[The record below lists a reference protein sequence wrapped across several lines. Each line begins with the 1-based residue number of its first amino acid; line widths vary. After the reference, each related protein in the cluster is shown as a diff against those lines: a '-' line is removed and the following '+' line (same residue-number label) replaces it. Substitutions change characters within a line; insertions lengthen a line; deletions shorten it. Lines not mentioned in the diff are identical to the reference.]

1 MKAFETPF
9 RGQGVGSR
17 GQKIRRLRDIMEKRL
32 IIAIDGYSSCG
43 KSTFARLIAKELNY
57 IFIDSGAMYRA
68 VTLFCMRGKYI
79 NNAGLNTPA
88 ILSELNNIHID
99 FVFNPDINEYETFL
113 NSENVE
119 KEIRNMAVTAHV
131 SRISQIPEVRAR
143 MVELQRQIGVS
154 KGIVMD
160 GRDIGTVVFPD
171 ADIKIFMT
179 ASVDIRAKRRLDELK
194 ERGIAIEF
202 EEVKRTIIAR
212 DIADENRDIS
222 PLRRANDA
230 LLLDNSRMTVGEQ
243 MIWVNKIIEEKINGS

>member
-1 MKAFETPF
+1 MN
-9 RGQGVGSR
+9 
-17 GQKIRRLRDIMEKRL
+17 KRL

-68 VTLFCMRGKYI
+68 VTLYCMRRKFISVTSMNIEG
-79 NNAGLNTPA
+79 
-88 ILSELNNIHID
+88 ILSELKDIHID

-119 KEIRNMAVTAHV
+119 KEIRNMDVTSYV
-131 SRISQIPEVRAR
+131 SRISQIAEVRQR
-143 MVELQRQIGVS
+143 MVELQRQIGIS

-179 ASVDIRAKRRLDELK
+179 ASVDIRAHRRHNELK
-194 ERGIAIEF
+194 AKGINIDF
-202 EEVKRTIIAR
+202 EEIKRTIIAR

-222 PLRRANDA
+222 PLRRADDA
-230 LLLDNSRMTVGEQ
+230 IILDNSRMTVDEQ
-243 MIWVNKIIEEKINGS
+243 MVWVKVIIDKVRNGS

>member
-1 MKAFETPF
+1 
-9 RGQGVGSR
+9 
-17 GQKIRRLRDIMEKRL
+17 MEKRL

-68 VTLFCMRGKYI
+68 VTLFCMR
-79 NNAGLNTPA
+79 NNFISNNSLNTSA
-88 ILSELNNIHID
+88 ILSEIRDIHID
-99 FVFNPDINEYETFL
+99 FVFNPDLNEYETFL

-119 KEIRNMAVTAHV
+119 KLIRSMEVTAHV
-131 SRISQIPEVRAR
+131 SKISQIHEVRER
-143 MVELQRQIGVS
+143 MVELQREIGVS

-179 ASVDIRAKRRLDELK
+179 ASVDIRAKRRFDELK
-194 ERGIAIEF
+194 NKGINIDF
-202 EEVKRTIIAR
+202 EEIKRSIIAR

-222 PLRRANDA
+222 PLRRADDA
-230 LLLDNSRMTVGEQ
+230 IVLDNSRMTVDEQ
-243 MIWVNKIIEEKINGS
+243 MIWIKKIIDNKRNGSRN

>member
-1 MKAFETPF
+1 LYEWGLFANFVSMK
-9 RGQGVGSR
+9 
-17 GQKIRRLRDIMEKRL
+17 KRL

-68 VTLFCMRGKYI
+68 VTLYCIRRNFISDGSI
-79 NNAGLNTPA
+79 NIAG
-88 ILSELNNIHID
+88 IVEELKDIHID
-99 FVFNPDINEYETFL
+99 FVFNPDLNTHETFM

-119 KEIRNMAVTAHV
+119 AEIRNMKVTSHV

-143 MVELQRQIGVS
+143 LVELQRQIGAY

-179 ASVDIRAKRRLDELK
+179 ASADIRAKRRYDEL
-194 ERGIAIEF
+194 IAKGLKVDF
-202 EEVKRTIIAR
+202 EDIRSGIIAR
-212 DIADENRDIS
+212 DISDENRDIS
-222 PLRRANDA
+222 PLRKAEDA
-230 LLLDNSRMTVGEQ
+230 IVLDNSRMTVEAQ
-243 MIWVNKIIEEKINGS
+243 MKWIKEIIEKKLNAG

>member
-1 MKAFETPF
+1 
-9 RGQGVGSR
+9 
-17 GQKIRRLRDIMEKRL
+17 MEKSL

-57 IFIDSGAMYRA
+57 IYIDSGAMYRA
-68 VTLFCMRGKYI
+68 VTLFCMRRNYI
-79 NNAGLNTPA
+79 SLTVLNRAG
-88 ILSELNNIHID
+88 ILVELKDIHID

-119 KEIRNMAVTAHV
+119 NEIRNMEVTSLV
-131 SRISQIPEVRAR
+131 SKISQIPEVRER

-179 ASVDIRAKRRLDELK
+179 ASVDIRAKRRHNELK
-194 ERGIAIEF
+194 NKGVNIEF
-202 EEVKRTIIAR
+202 EEIKRTIIAR

-230 LLLDNSRMTVGEQ
+230 LILDNSRMTVEEQ
-243 MIWVNKIIEEKINGS
+243 MLWINEIIEKKIHVG

>member
-1 MKAFETPF
+1 
-9 RGQGVGSR
+9 
-17 GQKIRRLRDIMEKRL
+17 MEKKL

-43 KSTFARLIAKELNY
+43 KSTFARSIAKMLNY

-68 VTLFCMRGKYI
+68 VTLYAMRKGFIGKY
-79 NNAGLNTPA
+79 GLNEA
-88 ILSELNNIHID
+88 AVLSDLEHINID

-119 KEIRNMAVTAHV
+119 KEIRSMEVTAYV
-131 SRISQIPEVRAR
+131 SRISQIPQVRLR
-143 MVELQRQIGVS
+143 LVEMQREIGIH

-179 ASVDIRAKRRLDELK
+179 ATVDIRAKRRHDELK
-194 ERGIAIEF
+194 GKGTIIDF
-202 EEVKRTIIAR
+202 EEIKRAIIAR

-222 PLRRANDA
+222 PLRRADDA
-230 LLLDNSRMTVGEQ
+230 IILDNSRMSVEEQ
-243 MIWVNKIIEEKINGS
+243 MLWIKQIIQKKTDGC

>member
-1 MKAFETPF
+1 
-9 RGQGVGSR
+9 
-17 GQKIRRLRDIMEKRL
+17 MEKQL

-43 KSTFARLIAKELNY
+43 KSTFAKAIAKMLSY

-68 VTLFCMRGKYI
+68 VTLYSMRKNFIGKG
-79 NNAGLNTPA
+79 GLNTGGV
-88 ILSELNNIHID
+88 LSEINDIHIG
-99 FVFNPDINEYETFL
+99 FIYNPDINEYETFL

-119 KEIRNMAVTAHV
+119 KEIRSIEVTAHV

-143 MVELQRQIGVS
+143 MVELQRQIGAY

-179 ASVDIRAKRRLDELK
+179 ASVDIRAKRRYDELK
-194 ERGIAIEF
+194 GRGIVIDF
-202 EEVKRTIIAR
+202 EEIKRNIIAR

-222 PLRRANDA
+222 PLRRADDA
-230 LLLDNSRMTVGEQ
+230 IILDNSRMTVEEQ
-243 MIWVNKIIEEKINGS
+243 MSWVIKLIQKKRDGS